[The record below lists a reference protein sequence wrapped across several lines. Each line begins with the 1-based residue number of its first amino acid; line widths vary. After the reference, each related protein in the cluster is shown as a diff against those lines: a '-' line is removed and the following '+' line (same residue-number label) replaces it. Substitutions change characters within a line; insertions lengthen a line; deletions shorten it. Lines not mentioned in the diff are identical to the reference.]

1 MKQIFGFFLLF
12 LIFFHLSADGRNGFS
27 GAQWIGATTDTNDS
41 LADRSVV
48 ISRQVR
54 IHGKVRKA
62 VIKICGLG
70 LYELYIGDKK
80 VSNDIFSPACSDYR
94 KTVFYNTYNVTAFF
108 SRILKKKHSKLT
120 VDVLLG
126 NGFYHERGL
135 RYHKL
140 KSNFGPLTLLFC
152 LDIDYSDGHHQTV
165 VSDSSWKW
173 RKSAVTFNSIYGG
186 EDYDA
191 RYTLPGYSSRWHR
204 VIIQNPPE
212 GILRPQITYPVK
224 MMERFGVA
232 RKLPGYVFDMGQNLA
247 GFPEISLRG
256 KRGQIVRILVGETLS
271 GDSSVNQK
279 QTGTP
284 YYYQLIL
291 KDGLNVYHPFFS
303 YYGFRYI
310 QVEGAVSKGEPNPQN
325 LPVIEGLQSCFIY
338 NSAPKTG
345 SFECS
350 NDRLNATCRI
360 IDRAIRSN
368 WQSIWTDCPHREK
381 LGWLEQDWLN
391 GQGLVYNYD
400 CKSMIE
406 QTMQNIADAQH
417 ADGSMPEI
425 APEYIHFKGSWA
437 PPFQESPE
445 WGGALIAL
453 PFLYMDH
460 YGDSSLV
467 RKYYPQMRR
476 YVDYLHSRD
485 SCYILKMGLGDWYDY
500 GKGRAGFSKNTPVP
514 LVATAHYYLWTK
526 RVGQAA
532 MISGHVED
540 AVRYAGLAEEIKSA
554 FQKTFFSV
562 QTSDYGTGSQASN
575 AIPLGMGLVPETEHD
590 KVMEHLVSDIYRHG
604 CRLTTGDI
612 GNRYLFEVLMK
623 NGQGDLLYKM
633 LDHDS
638 LPGYGYQIKKGMTT
652 LAEQWDPD
660 KGASRNHFML
670 AHINNLPI
678 PYIAGIQISGDK
690 VVINPHPIGNLI
702 WVKASAMSGKG
713 KVSVEWHVK
722 DGVFFLHIKS
732 PVKVKIEN
740 EEINCYCRLHH
751 LQFQYDVCP
760 E

>member
-1 MKQIFGFFLLF
+1 MKKIFGFFLLF
-12 LIFFHLSADGRNGFS
+12 LISFHLSADGRNCFQ
-27 GAQWIGATTDTNDS
+27 GAQWIGATTDAYDS

-48 ISRQVR
+48 ISRQVEV
-54 IHGKVRKA
+54 HGKVRKA
-62 VIKICGLG
+62 VVKICGLG
-70 LYELYIGDKK
+70 LYELYVGDKK
-80 VSNDIFSPACSDYR
+80 VSNDIFSPACSDYS

-108 SRILKKKHSKLT
+108 SQVLKKKDSKLT
-120 VDVLLG
+120 VNVLLG

-140 KSNFGPLTLLFC
+140 KSNFGPLTLLFR
-152 LDIDYSDGHHQTV
+152 LDIDYSDGCHQTV
-165 VSDSSWKW
+165 VSDCSWKW

-191 RYTLPGYSSRWHR
+191 RYTSPGHSFHWHPA
-204 VIIQNPPE
+204 VVQSPPA
-212 GILRPQITYPVK
+212 GRLRPQITYPVRI
-224 MMERFGVA
+224 MERLGVA
-232 RKLPGYVFDMGQNLA
+232 RKLPRHVFDMGQNLA

-256 KRGQIVRILVGETLS
+256 KSGQVVKILVGETLS
-271 GDSSVNQK
+271 EDGNVNQK
-279 QTGTP
+279 QTGAP

-291 KDGLNVYHPFFS
+291 KDGLQVYHPFFS

-368 WQSIWTDCPHREK
+368 WQGIWTDCPHREK

-391 GQGLVYNYD
+391 GPGLVYNYD

-514 LVATAHYYLWTK
+514 LVATAHYYLWAK

-532 MISGHVED
+532 MIFGHVED
-540 AVRYAGLAEEIKSA
+540 AVRYAGLAEQIKSA

-575 AIPLGMGLVPETEHD
+575 AIPLGMGLVPEAEHD
-590 KVMEHLVSDIYRHG
+590 KVMEHLVADIYRHG

-623 NGQGDLLYKM
+623 NGQGDLLYRM

-670 AHINNLPI
+670 AHINNLLI

-690 VVINPHPIGNLI
+690 VVINPHPIGNLT
-702 WVKASAMSGKG
+702 WVRASAMSGKG
-713 KVSVEWHVK
+713 RVSVEWHVK
-722 DGVFFLHIKS
+722 DSVFFLHIES